1 VEKKSESEDSNLISY
16 AASNK
21 FTSNGVTEG
30 SIVFIVTVIEG
41 ELFLGGFIK
50 VFKILNKSSAA
61 KYLAVDEHKLW
72 EADEYIVA
80 EKGKEELF
88 LNDNKIPSSISH
100 KLEFI
105 KGTGFVNPVIRAG
118 KIDE

>member
-1 VEKKSESEDSNLISY
+1 M
-16 AASNK
+16 ASLR
-21 FTSNGVTEG
+21 F
-30 SIVFIVTVIEG
+30 
-41 ELFLGGFIK
+41 
-50 VFKILNKSSAA
+50 FKILNKSSTA
-61 KYLAVDEHKLW
+61 KYLAVDENKLW

-88 LNDNKIPSSISH
+88 LNDNKIPSSMSH

-118 KIDE
+118 KIDEQTFRNVRHLYTGSEKLLFDQLKY